1 MKTFLLVV
9 DLAGTFVFA
18 LSGGLAAVERRLDLF
33 GVLVLSFAA
42 ATFGGIAR
50 DVLIGAVPPAS
61 ISDWRYLAASLIA
74 GVVTFYHHGGV
85 SRWRSSVLLFDGAGL
100 AFFAVS
106 GAQKATDFGL
116 GPVMAALLGMLTG
129 IGGGMTRDVLLVQVP
144 TVLRAEL
151 YAVAGL
157 AGAAV
162 VVVGTVLQ
170 IPSAVAMVAGF
181 VLCFGLR
188 LIAIRRGWRLPTAS
202 VAGRASAG
210 RPTSDGDDETTL

>member
-1 MKTFLLVV
+1 
-9 DLAGTFVFA
+9 
-18 LSGGLAAVERRLDLF
+18 
-33 GVLVLSFAA
+33 
-42 ATFGGIAR
+42 
-50 DVLIGAVPPAS
+50 
-61 ISDWRYLAASLIA
+61 
-74 GVVTFYHHGGV
+74 
-85 SRWRSSVLLFDGAGL
+85 L

-162 VVVGTVLQ
+162 VVVGTVLR

-181 VLCFGLR
+181 ALCFGLR
-188 LIAIRRGWRLPTAS
+188 LVAIRRGWRLPTAP

-210 RPTSDGDDETTL
+210 RPTSDGDDDTTR